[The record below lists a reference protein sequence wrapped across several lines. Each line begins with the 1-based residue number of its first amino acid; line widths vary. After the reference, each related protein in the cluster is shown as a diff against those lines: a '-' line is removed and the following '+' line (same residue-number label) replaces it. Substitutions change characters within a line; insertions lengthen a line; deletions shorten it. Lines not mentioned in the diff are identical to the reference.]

1 MLSAETYHLAVLLVI
16 SIGLFGIM
24 KSKNIIQVI
33 LLIEMML
40 AGVNLLLL
48 QAAARNG
55 EDPLGQVGVIMSTV
69 IGAGLTAFLLALS
82 IKMYRETG
90 SQSLEK
96 IQKLKW

>member
-1 MLSAETYHLAVLLVI
+1 MLGAQTYHIAILLMI
-16 SIGLFGIM
+16 IIGLFSITR
-24 KSKNIIQVI
+24 SKNIIQVI

-40 AGVNLLLL
+40 ASVNLLLL

-90 SQSLEK
+90 TQDISKL
-96 IQKLKW
+96 QKLKW